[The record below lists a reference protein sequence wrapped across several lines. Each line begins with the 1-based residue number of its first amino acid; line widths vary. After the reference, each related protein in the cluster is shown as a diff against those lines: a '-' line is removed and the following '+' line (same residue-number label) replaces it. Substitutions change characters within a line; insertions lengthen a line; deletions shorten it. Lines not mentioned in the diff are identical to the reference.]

1 MKSFLL
7 PFRYVVFV
15 AFIVSNSITCSTAVW
30 NLSLAQAAGQ
40 TLSVDGFVV
49 FVGAAALAFI
59 FPIILIEL
67 ARQNPITAC
76 VGFELSWVAFFGV
89 LEFCAAVALSAIG
102 PGVMCNAGVIA
113 LTRDSCIS
121 TRVVLAFSWI
131 CTILLF
137 GYLLALGL
145 SAYLHKNENPQ
156 IWGCNVRRFDWCGAR
171 SYMGDDGPKSLTLP
185 RFVEKTR
192 PGSLIGPKPRYPAPN
207 ALYLQANIEQS
218 IQQPQPQASAARQPA
233 PVPAAVHNARDAT
246 AASFYPKHMQSVITS
261 QPSFAGKPMK
271 EIPLSSS
278 PPPLGDWPRPSIISQ
293 PRSKR
298 QEPSR
303 GYTIPPVN
311 ASSNDV
317 YSKPQPATHS
327 TRPLANHRTTRSTS
341 SNERRKIP
349 PPLDL
354 SKISNTRTRL

>member
-1 MKSFLL
+1 MKNFLV
-7 PFRYVVFV
+7 PFRYFVFV

-30 NLSLAQAAGQ
+30 NLSLSQAAGQ

-59 FPIILIEL
+59 FPVILIEL
-67 ARQNPITAC
+67 AFENPVSAYI
-76 VGFELSWVAFFGV
+76 GFECSWVAVFCV

-102 PGVMCNAGVIA
+102 PGVMCKAGVIA
-113 LTRDSCIS
+113 LVRDSCTS

-137 GYLLALGL
+137 GYLLVLSL
-145 SAYLHKNENPQ
+145 SAYSHKNENPK
-156 IWGCNVRRFDWCGAR
+156 IWSCNVRRFDWGGAR
-171 SYMGDDGPKSLTLP
+171 TYVGGDGPKALSLP

-192 PGSLIGPKPRYPAPN
+192 PGSLVGPKPRYPVPN
-207 ALYLQANIEQS
+207 ALYLQPNIEQE
-218 IQQPQPQASAARQPA
+218 IEPRPQASIARQPA
-233 PVPAAVHNARDAT
+233 PVPAAAAPVRNTRDAT
-246 AASFYPKHMQSVITS
+246 AASLYPKHMQSVMTS
-261 QPSFAGKPMK
+261 QPSFVAKPMK
-271 EIPLSSS
+271 EVPRSSS

-298 QEPSR
+298 QNPSR
-303 GYTIPPVN
+303 GYTVPPAN
-311 ASSNDV
+311 ITEPS
-317 YSKPQPATHS
+317 TES
-327 TRPLANHRTTRSTS
+327 TRPLATHRPSRSTS

-354 SKISNTRTRL
+354 SKISNTRSNRL